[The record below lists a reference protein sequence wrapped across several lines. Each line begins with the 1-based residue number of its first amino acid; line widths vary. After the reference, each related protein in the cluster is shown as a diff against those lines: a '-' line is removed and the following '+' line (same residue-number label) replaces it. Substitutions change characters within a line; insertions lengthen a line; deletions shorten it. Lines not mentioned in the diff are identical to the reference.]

1 MRTINEDMH
10 AWSLNEVVNHEI
22 APVGTPE
29 RDEYDALVAD
39 KVRMIK
45 VKNQEKE
52 KKISMH
58 IMVPVYLRDA
68 IRQKAQAHGE
78 SANAYINNIF
88 AQVVT
93 SVPMA

>member
-10 AWSLNEVVNHEI
+10 AWSLDEVVNQEI
-22 APVGTPE
+22 APAGTPE
-29 RDEYDALVAD
+29 REEYDALVAD

-45 VKNQEKE
+45 VKNQEQQ

-58 IMVPVYLRDA
+58 IVVPVYLRDA

-78 SANAYINNIF
+78 SSNAYINNIF
-88 AQVVT
+88 AQVIAP
-93 SVPMA
+93 VPMA